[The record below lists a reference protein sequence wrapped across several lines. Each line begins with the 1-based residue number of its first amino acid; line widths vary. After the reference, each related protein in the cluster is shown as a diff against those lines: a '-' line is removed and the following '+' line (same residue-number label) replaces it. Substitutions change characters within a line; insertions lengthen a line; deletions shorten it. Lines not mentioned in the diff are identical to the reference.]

1 MISNRELKGQIE
13 ELTEQNQFLSDEL
26 QQIKSLLESQS
37 NNQDQGS
44 NQGEGNQGKGNQGEG
59 KSNNGSDALFNMA
72 NDFIKLKKLT
82 SDLQT
87 KMQEYAS
94 QQTRGSQLTDED
106 VVNLI
111 INMMNGMI
119 DWTIDFV
126 SKQNQ
131 SQGQG
136 QMQ

>member
-44 NQGEGNQGKGNQGEG
+44 NQDKGNQGEG
-59 KSNNGSDALFNMA
+59 KNNNGSDALFNMA

-106 VVNLI
+106 VINLI

-136 QMQ
+136 QMH

>member
-37 NNQDQGS
+37 NNQNQSS
-44 NQGEGNQGKGNQGEG
+44 NQGQSIQGSGQT
-59 KSNNGSDALFNMA
+59 NNPLFDMA
-72 NDFIKLKKLT
+72 NDFIQLKKLT

-94 QQTRGSQLTDED
+94 KQTRGSRLTDED
-106 VVNLI
+106 VINLI

-131 SQGQG
+131 AQG

>member
-26 QQIKSLLESQS
+26 QQIKSLLESKS
-37 NNQDQGS
+37 NNQDQS
-44 NQGEGNQGKGNQGEG
+44 SNQGKGNQGSG
-59 KSNNGSDALFNMA
+59 QNNNNNALFDMA

-94 QQTRGSQLTDED
+94 KQASGSQLTDED
-106 VVNLI
+106 VINLI

-126 SKQNQ
+126 SKQSQ

>member
-13 ELTEQNQFLSDEL
+13 ELTEQNQFLSEEL

-37 NNQDQGS
+37 NNQNQSQGQGS
-44 NQGEGNQGKGNQGEG
+44 QGAGQ
-59 KSNNGSDALFNMA
+59 SNSSNALFDMA

-82 SDLQT
+82 SDLQI
-87 KMQEYAS
+87 KMQEYTS
-94 QQTRGSQLTDED
+94 KQTQGTPITDED
-106 VVNLI
+106 VINLI

-131 SQGQG
+131 SQGQ
-136 QMQ
+136 MQ

>member
-26 QQIKSLLESQS
+26 QQIKCLLESQS

-44 NQGEGNQGKGNQGEG
+44 NQGKSNQGEG
-59 KSNNGSDALFNMA
+59 KNNNGSDALFEMA

-94 QQTRGSQLTDED
+94 KQTRGGSKLTDED
-106 VVNLI
+106 VINLI

>member
-37 NNQDQGS
+37 NQNQNQNQGQNNQGS
-44 NQGEGNQGKGNQGEG
+44 GQN
-59 KSNNGSDALFNMA
+59 SNALFDMA
-72 NDFIKLKKLT
+72 NDFIQLKKLT

-87 KMQEYAS
+87 KMQEYALK
-94 QQTRGSQLTDED
+94 QTRGTQITDED
-106 VVNLI
+106 VINLI

-131 SQGQG
+131 SQGQ
-136 QMQ
+136 MQ

>member
-44 NQGEGNQGKGNQGEG
+44 NQGKGNQGEE

-106 VVNLI
+106 VINLI

-136 QMQ
+136 QMH

>member
-26 QQIKSLLESQS
+26 QQIKSLLESKS
-37 NNQDQGS
+37 NNQNQSS
-44 NQGEGNQGKGNQGEG
+44 NQGQSNQGSGQ
-59 KSNNGSDALFNMA
+59 NNNNALFDMA
-72 NDFIKLKKLT
+72 NDFIQLKKLT

-94 QQTRGSQLTDED
+94 KQTRGSRLTDED
-106 VVNLI
+106 VINLI

-131 SQGQG
+131 SQGQ
-136 QMQ
+136 MQ

>member
-37 NNQDQGS
+37 NQNQNQNQGQS
-44 NQGEGNQGKGNQGEG
+44 NQGSGQN
-59 KSNNGSDALFNMA
+59 SNALFDMA
-72 NDFIKLKKLT
+72 NDFIQLKKLT

-87 KMQEYAS
+87 KMQEYALK
-94 QQTRGSQLTDED
+94 QTRGTQITDED
-106 VVNLI
+106 VINLI

-131 SQGQG
+131 SQGQ
-136 QMQ
+136 MQ

>member
-13 ELTEQNQFLSDEL
+13 ELSEQNQFLSDEL
-26 QQIKSLLESQS
+26 QKIKNLIESQS
-37 NNQDQGS
+37 NNPTSNQDQS
-44 NQGEGNQGKGNQGEG
+44 KQGGEQ
-59 KSNNGSDALFNMA
+59 NNNCSDALFDMA

-82 SDLQT
+82 SDLQA

-94 QQTRGSQLTDED
+94 NQSRGSQLTDED
-106 VVNLI
+106 VINLI

-131 SQGQG
+131 SQGQ
-136 QMQ
+136 MQ

>member
-13 ELTEQNQFLSDEL
+13 ELSEQNQFLSDEL
-26 QQIKSLLESQS
+26 QKIKSLIESQS
-37 NNQDQGS
+37 NNQNSNQDQS
-44 NQGEGNQGKGNQGEG
+44 NQGGKQN
-59 KSNNGSDALFNMA
+59 NNGSDALFDMA

-82 SDLQT
+82 SDLQA

-94 QQTRGSQLTDED
+94 NQCRGSQLTDED
-106 VVNLI
+106 VINLI

-131 SQGQG
+131 SQGQ
-136 QMQ
+136 MQ